1 MGLSVV
7 CSSIND
13 STATSLT
20 LKQRLQIMK
29 AVSHGLKRPWLFEAF
44 PGLQKRLP
52 WIPLVDAPTPV
63 HKLEKISA
71 QLGHEVWIKRDDKTS
86 SEYGGSKPRKLEF
99 LLGEALMQNR
109 KRVVTGGGI
118 GTNHG
123 LATTIFGRK
132 LGLGVTLGL
141 FDQPVTSH
149 VRKSLLLYFA
159 YGAEMMYMG
168 PMLKAALRYYLI
180 EKIRQRHAYLI
191 VPGGSSPLGVC
202 GYVDAGL
209 ELATQVQRKEV
220 PLPHTIYL
228 AVGTCGTMA
237 GLVLGLRLAGLKTRV
252 LGVRVAPRLFA
263 NPKAVLRL
271 AGKALKR
278 MQRTD
283 PSVPAIPLTLA
294 DFPIVQGHYGP
305 GYGHPT
311 PEGQEA
317 IQLMAESEEI
327 FLDSTY
333 TGKTFG
339 ALMARVKSEPHEG
352 PALFWNTLSSVDLTS
367 VAKSVDFHA
376 LPPVF
381 HRFFDDASVV

>member
-1 MGLSVV
+1 M
-7 CSSIND
+7 NE

-20 LKQRLQIMK
+20 AKQRLYKMK
-29 AVSHGLKRPWLFEAF
+29 AVSYGLKRPWLFEAF
-44 PGLQKRLP
+44 PGLQERLP

-63 HKLEKISA
+63 HRLERVSS
-71 QLGHEVWIKRDDKTS
+71 QLGKEVWIKRDDKTS

-99 LLGEALMQNR
+99 LLGEALEQNR

-141 FDQPVTSH
+141 FDQPLTSH
-149 VRKSLLLYFA
+149 VRKSLLLYHA

-191 VPGGSSPLGVC
+191 APGGSSPLGVC

-220 PLPHTIYL
+220 PLPQTIYL

-237 GLVLGLRLAGLKTRV
+237 GLVLGLRLSGLNIPV
-252 LGVRVAPRLFA
+252 VGVQVAPSAFA

-271 AGKALKR
+271 ARKALKL
-278 MQRTD
+278 MQRLD
-283 PSVPAIPLTLA
+283 RSIPKVELTLA
-294 DFPIVQGHYGP
+294 DFPVERGHYGP

-311 PEGQEA
+311 PACRNA
-317 IQLMAESEEI
+317 IQLMGESEEI
-327 FLDSTY
+327 FLDPTY

-339 ALMARVKSEPHEG
+339 ALLARANSEHEPG
-352 PALFWNTLSSVDLTS
+352 PMLFWNTLSSADLDT
-367 VAKSVDFHA
+367 VAQSVDFRS
-376 LPPVF
+376 LPLAF
-381 HRFFDDASVV
+381 HRFFDCELVA

>member
-1 MGLSVV
+1 
-7 CSSIND
+7 
-13 STATSLT
+13 
-20 LKQRLQIMK
+20 MK
-29 AVSHGLKRPWLFEAF
+29 AVSYGLKRPWLFEAF
-44 PGLQKRLP
+44 PGLQERLP

-63 HKLEKISA
+63 HRLERASS
-71 QLGHEVWIKRDDKTS
+71 QLGKEVWIKRDDKTS

-99 LLGEALMQNR
+99 LLGEALEQNR

-132 LGLGVTLGL
+132 LGFGVTLGL
-141 FDQPVTSH
+141 FDQPVNSH
-149 VRKSLLLYFA
+149 VRSSLLLYYA

-168 PMLKAALRYYLI
+168 PMLKAVLRYYLI

-191 VPGGSSPLGVC
+191 VPGGSSPLGAC

-209 ELATQVQRKEV
+209 EFATQVQRKEV
-220 PLPHTIYL
+220 PLPQMIYV

-237 GLVLGLRLAGLKTRV
+237 GLVLGLRLAGLTTRV
-252 LGVRVAPRLFA
+252 MGVQVAPSLFA

-271 AGKALKR
+271 ARKALKMMR
-278 MQRTD
+278 RFD
-283 PSVPAIPLTLA
+283 GSVPAVQLTLA
-294 DFPIVQGHYGP
+294 DFPVEQGHYGP

-317 IQLMAESEEI
+317 IQFMAESEEI

-339 ALMARVKSEPHEG
+339 ALLARVKSEPDEG
-352 PALFWNTLSSVDLTS
+352 PVLFWNTLSSVDLTS
-367 VAKSVDFHA
+367 VAQSVDFRS
-376 LPPVF
+376 LPRVF
-381 HRFFDDASVV
+381 HRFFDRALAA